1 MTIGVALVLAL
12 ATAGSSHAN
21 LLTNGNAETG
31 DLTGWVDPLA
41 HGFNIGYLAILPAHP
56 PVEGTYVFWAGVT
69 GPANGAWSNEI
80 RQDVDVSGYASAID
94 GGTATGEFDG
104 WGRSAEAGGSHDDAT
119 IIVEYRDAGQ
129 NLLGAFNT
137 GVILPFNTWVHVIDL
152 RPIPIGTRSIRVRLT
167 GVRSVGAST
176 EAIFDALSLTVN
188 VTVPVDQTTW
198 GSVKALY
205 R

>member
-1 MTIGVALVLAL
+1 
-12 ATAGSSHAN
+12 
-21 LLTNGNAETG
+21 
-31 DLTGWVDPLA
+31 
-41 HGFNIGYLAILPAHP
+41 
-56 PVEGTYVFWAGVT
+56 
-69 GPANGAWSNEI
+69 
-80 RQDVDVSGYASAID
+80 
-94 GGTATGEFDG
+94 
-104 WGRSAEAGGSHDDAT
+104 
-119 IIVEYRDAGQ
+119 
-129 NLLGAFNT
+129 
-137 GVILPFNTWVHVIDL
+137 VILPFNTWVHVIDL